1 MITNFKS
8 IAVFCGSKTGNN
20 PLFMQHAKELGKLL
34 AQHNITMIYGGGK
47 VGIMGAIADE
57 MMQNNGTVI
66 GVIPELLVEWEQQHT
81 GITKS
86 HVVKDMHIRKKMMYE
101 LSDAAIIL
109 PGGYG
114 TMDEMF
120 EVTTWNNLKIH
131 EKKLIILNTAGFYNH
146 LIAHINTMLE
156 QGFLYDDWEKRIIV
170 VDNPQTIFSF

>member
-8 IAVFCGSKTGNN
+8 IAVFCGSKMGNN